1 MRQWPS
7 GARARQAIIC
17 VRQVVYR
24 QIDSPGEPLPNKDMR
39 SSWHFD
45 HLRSSRLM
53 DSRLLCAQHTI
64 GQVKADTS
72 LHHLCEWVG
81 KVMYELY

>member
-1 MRQWPS
+1 
-7 GARARQAIIC
+7 
-17 VRQVVYR
+17 
-24 QIDSPGEPLPNKDMR
+24 
-39 SSWHFD
+39 
-45 HLRSSRLM
+45 M